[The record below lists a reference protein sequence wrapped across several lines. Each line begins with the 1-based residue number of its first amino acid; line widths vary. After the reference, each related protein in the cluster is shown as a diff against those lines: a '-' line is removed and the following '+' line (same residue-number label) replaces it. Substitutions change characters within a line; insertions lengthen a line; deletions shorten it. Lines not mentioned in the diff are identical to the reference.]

1 MKNRAV
7 RIIIAGTRDF
17 DDYELLKFK
26 VDRIVEKEFKNC
38 YISIVS
44 GTCKGADQLGESY
57 ARTKGYHLYK
67 FPAEWDK
74 YGRKAGPLRNEKM
87 AKFASGELIDNEC
100 VGVLI
105 AFWDG
110 KSRGTKNMIENAH
123 KYNLKVF
130 TIIYSR

>member
-1 MKNRAV
+1 MNKEV
-7 RIIIAGTRDF
+7 RIIIAGTRNF

-26 VDRIVEKEFKNC
+26 VDRIIEKEFKDCN
-38 YISIVS
+38 ISIIS
-44 GTCKGADQLGESY
+44 GTSKGADQLGESY
-57 ARTKGYHLYK
+57 ANTKRYHLYK

-87 AKFASGELIDNEC
+87 ATFASGELINDEC

-110 KSRGTKNMIENAH
+110 KSRGTKNMIENAY

-130 TIIYSR
+130 TIIYNR